1 MTARQSHSYQ
11 SVYIT
16 KKKKK
21 KILSLNFINLYN
33 FIPSVQD
40 IRLITVV
47 SEAPSVETSLS
58 DDLLCLP
65 SALMSTII
73 YDYVSF
79 LVGLRPLHGP
89 CSL

>member
-11 SVYIT
+11 SVCIT
-16 KKKKK
+16 K
-21 KILSLNFINLYN
+21 KILSLNFINLYNFIN

-47 SEAPSVETSLS
+47 SEAPSVATSLS

-79 LVGLRPLHGP
+79 LVGLRPPHGP